1 MQNAEKSFMMN
12 EQYLGYGIGYDLFC
26 KIYYIN
32 IGFYKIELIFNNFNY
47 LYKILFEVIT
57 SYIRIC

>member
-12 EQYLGYGIGYDLFC
+12 EQYLGYGIGYDLFW

-32 IGFYKIELIFNNFNY
+32 VGFYKIELI
-47 LYKILFEVIT
+47 LIILTI
-57 SYIRIC
+57 YIKFI